1 MVQSLQVAAEN
12 LRANKQ
18 EPILDCYNFFG
29 NSSRV
34 QYSDLEGTRARLGMG
49 RLESNPGVFAGLMLG
64 VPVRER
70 SEARRVRNAA
80 PGKGREGRANTHS
93 EQ

>member
-1 MVQSLQVAAEN
+1 
-12 LRANKQ
+12 
-18 EPILDCYNFFG
+18 
-29 NSSRV
+29 
-34 QYSDLEGTRARLGMG
+34 MG

-64 VPVRER
+64 VPVRE
-70 SEARRVRNAA
+70 SFEARRVRNAA